1 MFYTYLSVL
10 YSKTRN
16 LLEVLKMN
24 SVNIVYRYIN
34 CYINSEELLAF
45 LKEMNKSSFSK
56 EEIVEINE
64 LLEKV
69 ETIIKNVPIEIDE
82 VERKKNFF
90 Y

>member
-1 MFYTYLSVL
+1 
-10 YSKTRN
+10 
-16 LLEVLKMN
+16 MN

-56 EEIVEINE
+56 EEIAEINE

>member
-1 MFYTYLSVL
+1 
-10 YSKTRN
+10 
-16 LLEVLKMN
+16 MN

-45 LKEMNKSSFSK
+45 LKEMNKFSSSK
-56 EEIVEINE
+56 EEIAEINE

>member
-56 EEIVEINE
+56 EEIAEINE

>member
-1 MFYTYLSVL
+1 
-10 YSKTRN
+10 
-16 LLEVLKMN
+16 MN

-45 LKEMNKSSFSK
+45 LKEMNKFSFSK
-56 EEIVEINE
+56 EEIAEINE

-82 VERKKNFF
+82 IERKKNFF

>member
-1 MFYTYLSVL
+1 
-10 YSKTRN
+10 
-16 LLEVLKMN
+16 MN

-34 CYINSEELLAF
+34 CYVNSEELLAF
-45 LKEMNKSSFSK
+45 LKEMNKSSSSK
-56 EEIVEINE
+56 EEIAEINE

>member
-1 MFYTYLSVL
+1 
-10 YSKTRN
+10 
-16 LLEVLKMN
+16 MN

-45 LKEMNKSSFSK
+45 LKEMNKSSSSK
-56 EEIVEINE
+56 EEIAEINE

-69 ETIIKNVPIEIDE
+69 ETIIKNVAIEIDE

>member
-1 MFYTYLSVL
+1 
-10 YSKTRN
+10 
-16 LLEVLKMN
+16 MN

-45 LKEMNKSSFSK
+45 LKEMNKSSSSK
-56 EEIVEINE
+56 EEIAEINE

>member
-1 MFYTYLSVL
+1 
-10 YSKTRN
+10 
-16 LLEVLKMN
+16 MN

>member
-1 MFYTYLSVL
+1 
-10 YSKTRN
+10 
-16 LLEVLKMN
+16 MN

-45 LKEMNKSSFSK
+45 LKEMNKSSSSK
-56 EEIVEINE
+56 EEIAEINE

-69 ETIIKNVPIEIDE
+69 ETIIKNVPIEVDE

>member
-1 MFYTYLSVL
+1 
-10 YSKTRN
+10 
-16 LLEVLKMN
+16 MN

-56 EEIVEINE
+56 EEIAEINE

-82 VERKKNFF
+82 VERKKNCF

>member
-1 MFYTYLSVL
+1 
-10 YSKTRN
+10 
-16 LLEVLKMN
+16 MN

-45 LKEMNKSSFSK
+45 LKEMNKFSFSK
-56 EEIVEINE
+56 EEIAEINE

-69 ETIIKNVPIEIDE
+69 ETIIKNVAIEIDE

>member
-1 MFYTYLSVL
+1 
-10 YSKTRN
+10 
-16 LLEVLKMN
+16 MN

-56 EEIVEINE
+56 EEIAEINE

-90 Y
+90 C